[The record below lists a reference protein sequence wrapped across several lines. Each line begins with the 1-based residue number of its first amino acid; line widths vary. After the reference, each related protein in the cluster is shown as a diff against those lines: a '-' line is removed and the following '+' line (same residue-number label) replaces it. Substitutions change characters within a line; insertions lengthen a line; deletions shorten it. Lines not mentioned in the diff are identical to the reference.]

1 MNKSKAIVSAILVSA
16 LTLNCIIYPNNTK
29 ATTISGSGVSATA
42 SNVVTL
48 DKKKFDLKTGA
59 YIITTSGSAKVY
71 TITEDG
77 STDAGVSVA
86 NGHKITTAGK
96 YIIEKTEKGIKYTQT
111 IELYNGDGKNKA
123 NKLLGNKI
131 AIGGFDGPYSNAW
144 STGKVQNGLDQLP
157 TDSSGTLNY
166 VTDEIFELISDC
178 GINLI
183 TWCNANYSE
192 AQQAKNA
199 VTKGLELADKYGM
212 GMYVRDSV
220 YLNDSCHNNVSPFTE
235 TDLINRIKYY
245 STYPSFL
252 GINLVDE
259 PVSDRYAASMKD
271 TKYYLNN
278 FDDTSKVVNSF
289 SNLTGYMNLYPYQES
304 LKTTSDAKADYKAY
318 LDETLKMGVDVLAFD
333 KYPFYYKTTKYKDTT
348 GNDASMT
355 EYFDNLSMVR
365 EYSEKYGKPFWT
377 YIQAGCD
384 FRDEGDKS
392 TIADDKKDTPTE
404 SEMLWNINT
413 CLAYGAK
420 GIQYFP
426 LIQPFYYAYDGTGY
440 DFERTGLIGA
450 DGKTKTQWYEYA
462 KKANKHVNAISDVL
476 VNSTSKAIVVN
487 KIPSEYINLQQVGSL
502 PKKYIS
508 DAVES
513 YKSLQSVT
521 INTDK
526 VNTKVSFPKY
536 YGAVVGCFD
545 YNGKDVYYVV
555 NYNTKD
561 SNEITLNF
569 DKTYTANITRNAVT
583 TSQSGKSMTFT
594 LTPGEGMLV
603 ELTDGESVTTKPGTS
618 TKPGAT
624 TKPTTEPVTTTK
636 PTTNPV
642 TTKPTVKPT
651 TVKAPGKT
659 SVRGTT
665 KKYKEKKVKISL
677 KKISTASKYEVQFS
691 TTKKFKKVLYKKTIK
706 KNISTL
712 ASKKLAKKK
721 TLYVRA
727 RAIKTVGK
735 KNYVGKWSS
744 VKKVSVKRK

>member
-1 MNKSKAIVSAILVSA
+1 MKICKVIVSTVLMVAVA
-16 LTLNCIIYPNNTK
+16 LNGIIYPNINNKVDGAETV
-29 ATTISGSGVSATA
+29 ANNEVILS
-42 SNVVTL
+42 
-48 DKKKFDLKTGA
+48 DKSFDLKSGA
-59 YIITTSGSAKVY
+59 YIITTTGTAKVY
-71 TITEDG
+71 QKLEDG
-77 STDAGVSVA
+77 NYDKGTAVY
-86 NGHKITTAGK
+86 NGHKLTTAGK
-96 YIIEKTEKGIKYTQT
+96 YKIEKAERGIKYIQN

-144 STGKVQNGLDQLP
+144 STGKVQNGLDELP
-157 TDSSGTLNY
+157 TDSSGNLNY

-220 YLNDSCHNNVSPFTE
+220 YLNDSCHNNVSPFAE

-259 PVSDRYAASMKD
+259 PVSSRYAASMKD
-271 TKYYLNN
+271 AKYYLNN
-278 FDDTSKVVNSF
+278 FDDTSKVINSF
-289 SNLTGYMNLYPYQES
+289 SNLTGYMNLYPYQDS

-318 LDETLKMGVDVLAFD
+318 LEETMKMGVDVLAFD

-462 KKANKHVNAISDVL
+462 KKANNHINAISDVL

-487 KIPSEYINLQQVGSL
+487 KIPSEYVNLQQVGSL

-521 INTDK
+521 VNPDK
-526 VNTKVSFPKY
+526 INTKVSFPKY

-618 TKPGAT
+618 TNPDTSTKPGA
-624 TKPTTEPVTTTK
+624 TTEPVTTTK

-642 TTKPTVKPT
+642 ITTKPTVKPT
-651 TVKAPGKT
+651 TVKTPGKT
-659 SVRGTT
+659 SVRGAT

-706 KNISTL
+706 KNTSSLT
-712 ASKKLAKKK
+712 SKKLSKKK

-735 KNYVGKWSS
+735 KNYVGKWSV
-744 VKKVSVKRK
+744 VKRVSVKR